1 MEISTTDGLAVAVAG
16 VSGAKA
22 LWDFVVS
29 PWLYRRAAADAGAA
43 DKIEA
48 LKVKKERDGLAEKS
62 TFLVLFVLSGLIV
75 AFGATAPKVDA
86 TEFAE
91 LKARV
96 ALLEH
101 PSPK

>member
-1 MEISTTDGLAVAVAG
+1 MEISTTDALAVAVAG

-29 PWLYRRAAADAGAA
+29 PWLYRRATAHSGAA
-43 DKIEA
+43 EKIAA
-48 LKVKKERDGLAEKS
+48 LKTKKARDGLAEKS

-75 AFGATAPKVDA
+75 VFGATAPKVDA
-86 TEFAE
+86 TEFAA

-96 ALLEH
+96 ALLEQ
-101 PSPK
+101 PPPQ